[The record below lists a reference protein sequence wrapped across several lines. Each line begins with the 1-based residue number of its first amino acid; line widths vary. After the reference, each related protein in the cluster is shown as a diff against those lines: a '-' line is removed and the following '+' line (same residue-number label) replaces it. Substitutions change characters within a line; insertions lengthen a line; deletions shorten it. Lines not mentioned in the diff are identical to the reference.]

1 MFFTLASLGP
11 AFRVPSLAQKRS
23 PKGLLFGAS
32 VLIGLFEKVRRTNPF
47 RHRTDSNLIHIPTG
61 CVSNRRGLSHG
72 LKNMPP
78 ACFLPSL
85 RSGRP
90 FESHLSH
97 QKKAALTGGL
107 FLVREMGLEPTRRSP
122 HAPQT
127 CLSTIPTLSQVLS
140 YYNCCFLICQL
151 LFHFLSDPKINRSFS
166 SRVNAL
172 TSSSRFRA
180 SEWDAQPS

>member
-1 MFFTLASLGP
+1 MFYREGQ
-11 AFRVPSLAQKRS
+11 PSLFSGSNFFEERKKKSAKNDILQKTREVIQDFS
-23 PKGLLFGAS
+23 ENAPVPTLPLH
-32 VLIGLFEKVRRTNPF
+32 RTNS
-47 RHRTDSNLIHIPTG
+47 DSIHIPTG

-90 FESHLSH
+90 FESHLSR
-97 QKKAALTGGL
+97 KKGAPKGS

-140 YYNCCFLICQL
+140 YYNCCFFICQL
-151 LFHFLSDPKINRSFS
+151 LFHFLSRLKSI
-166 SRVNAL
+166 V
-172 TSSSRFRA
+172 
-180 SEWDAQPS
+180 PSLPGSTP

>member
-1 MFFTLASLGP
+1 MLENAPVPTSLVY
-11 AFRVPSLAQKRS
+11 RINS
-23 PKGLLFGAS
+23 
-32 VLIGLFEKVRRTNPF
+32 
-47 RHRTDSNLIHIPTG
+47 DSIHIPYG
-61 CVSNRRGLSHG
+61 MRLESEGLSHG

-78 ACFLPSL
+78 ACFLPAL

-90 FESHLSH
+90 FESHLSR
-97 QKKAALTGGL
+97 KKGAPKGS